1 MRALVLAAA
10 LATAACGPPLL
21 KLPTGAGAPIE
32 ASRASIALE
41 QATDACLSIR
51 TLTAEAAVSGS
62 AGGHRLR
69 GRLSVGVAAPA
80 SVRLEA
86 VAPFGAPLF
95 FFVATD
101 NDATLLLSQD
111 DRVLEH
117 GQPAAVL
124 QAVAGVPLGAADLE
138 GALTGCVPTGPVT
151 MAAQFG
157 DEWLTLSRADGEMVY
172 LRRAAATAPW
182 RLVAAV
188 RRAAVDHVR
197 CRADYGDRQNDV
209 PRAIRLAS
217 VDDDG
222 RTGRTFD
229 LQLTLSQIDVNTPL
243 GPDVFVVQIPPT
255 ARPITLGE
263 LRESGPLNGR

>member
-10 LATAACGPPLL
+10 VATAGCGPPLL
-21 KLPTGAGAPIE
+21 KLPTGVGTPIE
-32 ASRASIALE
+32 IARASAALT
-41 QATDACLSIR
+41 QATDACRLVR
-51 TLTAEAAVSGS
+51 TLTAEVAVSGS
-62 AGGHRLR
+62 AGGQRVR
-69 GRLSVGVAAPA
+69 GRLAVGAAAPA

-86 VAPFGAPLF
+86 IAPFGAPLF

-101 NDATLLLSQD
+101 DDATLLLSRD

-138 GALTGCVPTGPVT
+138 AVLTGCIPAGPVA
-151 MAAQFG
+151 MATQFG
-157 DEWLTLSRADGEMVY
+157 DEWLALSRANGEMLY
-172 LRRAAATAPW
+172 LRRNMASAPW

-188 RRAAVDHVR
+188 RRATVDNVR
-197 CRADYGDRQNDV
+197 WRADYGDWDHDV

-217 VDDDG
+217 IEDDG
-222 RTGRTFD
+222 RVGGGFD
-229 LQLTLSQIDVNTPL
+229 LRLTLSQIDVNTPL
-243 GPDVFVVQIPPT
+243 GPEVFVVQIPQT